1 MLTWKKG
8 TGVGNGAR
16 GGRWSRL
23 ITWGECGPKRI
34 IELELVGNW
43 KEILRNRY
51 RGQLRILGSSGY

>member
-23 ITWGECGPKRI
+23 ITWGEFRLKRI
-34 IELELVGNW
+34 IEFKLIGSW
-43 KEILRNRY
+43 KGILKN
-51 RGQLRILGSSGY
+51 Q